1 MRESLVIDMLNQ
13 FLYRTDQQDLLNDW
27 LSKPNAFKASDFKR
41 FADSGVDTIN
51 FGLGADSLREAL
63 ELFAHWN
70 GFALEYPQWLMRI
83 DKPEDFVRCKA
94 TNRYGIIFGLQSSAQ
109 FETLDAVDTCY
120 AAGQRISQLCHNF
133 RSAVADGAFEPRDAG
148 ISEFGGKVIE
158 RMNTLG
164 MAVDL
169 GHASDRTKL
178 EACEL
183 SKAPLILSHGNC
195 RALNPQSLRACTDEA
210 IRAIARRGGVMGVAC
225 IAFMVKGT
233 EPVTID
239 DVIDHIDHVRDL
251 VGIEHVG
258 IGSDA
263 GIESNDLGRPE
274 ILKQMLTKG
283 DPRYRIH
290 GTREI
295 VANLEG
301 PNRMYELTAALVR
314 RGYSD
319 DNVKL
324 VLGGNWQRVLGQI
337 WRG

>member
-1 MRESLVIDMLNQ
+1 
-13 FLYRTDQQDLLNDW
+13 
-27 LSKPNAFKASDFKR
+27 
-41 FADSGVDTIN
+41 
-51 FGLGADSLREAL
+51 
-63 ELFAHWN
+63 
-70 GFALEYPQWLMRI
+70 
-83 DKPEDFVRCKA
+83 
-94 TNRYGIIFGLQSSAQ
+94 
-109 FETLDAVDTCY
+109 
-120 AAGQRISQLCHNF
+120 
-133 RSAVADGAFEPRDAG
+133 
-148 ISEFGGKVIE
+148 
-158 RMNTLG
+158 
-164 MAVDL
+164 
-169 GHASDRTKL
+169 
-178 EACEL
+178 
-183 SKAPLILSHGNC
+183 
-195 RALNPQSLRACTDEA
+195 
-210 IRAIARRGGVMGVAC
+210 MGVAC

-239 DVIDHIDHVRDL
+239 DVIDHIDHVRDP

-263 GIESNDLGRPE
+263 GIESNDLGRPG